1 MTKIENDLNFITI
14 SHALTTIILIVNYC
28 IFIKINLFMRI
39 LILFTTFLFSVSF
52 FYGQVTL
59 PIYSTSNESSSKE
72 VAKYKATYSQES
84 KSVIT
89 SQPIGS
95 LRTMAEWEEVQAVC
109 ITWTGYKSILAQ
121 IVEEVKSECEV
132 IVLCSNANSAQNELQ
147 NYGVSLSNVSFVPA
161 NYNSIWMRDY
171 GGNTVYKNY
180 VDSLILVDW
189 IYNRSRPLDN
199 TSPAAIGIFKG
210 IPVYEMS
217 QSGTDLVHTG
227 GNFMADG
234 FGTGFSSELVD
245 EENSASGS
253 YNLTN
258 KTPAQI
264 DQLMNDWMGI
274 DNYIKMTVLPYDGIH
289 HIDMHMKLLDEETL
303 LVGEFPQGASDGPQ
317 IEMNIQY
324 IQDNYTSVFG
334 TPFKIIRIPMVPSNS
349 GGYPNGSWT
358 GPSYRTYAN
367 NLIVNKKVLVPTY
380 RNQYDTTGLRILREA
395 MPGYEVIGI
404 DCDNSGA
411 NIIGSGGAIHCITKA
426 IGASDPLLISHQELP
441 NTIDQINPY
450 IVEALIMHRSG
461 IASAAVF
468 YKNDLSAS
476 FSSLPMTNVS
486 GDNWSAN
493 IPAQSAGNTIYY
505 YISAQT
511 NSGKSQVRPI
521 TAPDGYFDFNVSG
534 FVDLPKLEIN
544 IGNVFPNPTAGL
556 TCIEIV
562 NDQPFE
568 GSLILVDVLGQIIET
583 IHNGF
588 FKGKSR
594 KYFIDASSYNSGIYY
609 LKLTNSNGIKTLP
622 LLIK

>member
-1 MTKIENDLNFITI
+1 MRLIFVVL
-14 SHALTTIILIVNYC
+14 ILLFQQSY
-28 IFIKINLFMRI
+28 FFTQINL
-39 LILFTTFLFSVSF
+39 
-52 FYGQVTL
+52 
-59 PIYSTSNESSSKE
+59 PIQSTSEELSPKE
-72 VAKYKATYSQES
+72 IEKYKASYNAES
-84 KSVIT
+84 KNVIT
-89 SQPIGS
+89 TQPIGS
-95 LRTMAEWEEVQAVC
+95 LRTMAEWEEVQAIC

-121 IVEEVKSECEV
+121 IVEEAQTECEV

-171 GGNTVYKNY
+171 AGNTVYKDY

-199 TSPAAIGIFKG
+199 TSPAAIGSFKG

-217 QSGTDLVHTG
+217 QPGTDLVHTG

-245 EENSASGS
+245 EENSASGN

-258 KTPAQI
+258 KTPAQV

-274 DNYIKMTVLPYDGIH
+274 DNYIKMTVLPYDDIH

-303 LVGEFPQGASDGPQ
+303 LVGEFPQGTSDGPQ

-334 TPFKIIRIPMVPSNS
+334 TPFKIVRIPMVPSTS
-349 GGYPNGSWT
+349 GGYPNGSWS

-380 RNQYDTTGLRILREA
+380 RTQYDTTGLRILRES

-426 IGASDPLLISHQELP
+426 IGTSDPLLISHQELP
-441 NTIDQINPY
+441 NTIDELNPY
-450 IVEALIMHRSG
+450 TVEALIMHKSG
-461 IASAAVF
+461 ITNAFVY
-468 YKNDLSAS
+468 YKTDLSAVY
-476 FSSLPMTNVS
+476 SSVSMTNTT
-486 GDNWSAN
+486 GDNWSAD
-493 IPAQSAGNTIYY
+493 IPPQSAGTTIYY
-505 YISAQT
+505 YISAQS
-511 NSGKSQVRPI
+511 NSGKSQLRPI
-521 TAPDGYFDFNVSG
+521 TAPDGYFDFEVNY
-534 FVDLPKLEIN
+534 FVDVPANL
-544 IGNVFPNPTAGL
+544 A
-556 TCIEIV
+556 
-562 NDQPFE
+562 PF
-568 GSLILVDVLGQIIET
+568 L
-583 IHNGF
+583 
-588 FKGKSR
+588 
-594 KYFIDASSYNSGIYY
+594 KY
-609 LKLTNSNGIKTLP
+609 TLP
-622 LLIK
+622 